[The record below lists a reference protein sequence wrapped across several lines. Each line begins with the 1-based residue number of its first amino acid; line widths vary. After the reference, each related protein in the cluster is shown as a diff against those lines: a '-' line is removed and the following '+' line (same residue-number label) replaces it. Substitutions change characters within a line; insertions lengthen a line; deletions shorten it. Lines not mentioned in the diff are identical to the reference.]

1 MTSPSLCITVIGLRA
16 LAKSGN
22 FFPSCMSSDNIS
34 YARLPSLSVKYF
46 SWPGGY
52 SSHFLQP
59 QMLADQLYDL
69 QEKHLLVRWEL
80 FLRLSTIQNSSKASS
95 CLPF

>member
-1 MTSPSLCITVIGLRA
+1 MTSPSLCITVMGFRA
-16 LAKSGN
+16 LSKSGN
-22 FFPSCMSSDNIS
+22 FFPSDMSSDNIS

-69 QEKHLLVRWEL
+69 QEKHSECNPSMVRCKNRIIILETDAQ
-80 FLRLSTIQNSSKASS
+80 S
-95 CLPF
+95 